1 VIVTGRRAVVT
12 AMVMAMLAACGGGND
27 DGQDL
32 GNLLETAQGTQLT
45 AEEHPT
51 GFGRSECFTCHPIEE
66 LHRTDHSGTGVL
78 PLEDIRRLV
87 ERERLDSCSLCHGD
101 NGVDQ

>member
-1 VIVTGRRAVVT
+1 MRRWIV
-12 AMVMAMLAACGGGND
+12 VMAMVVLGACGGGSGND

-32 GNLLETAQGTQLT
+32 GNLLDSAQGTQLT
-45 AEEHPT
+45 EQEHPN
-51 GFGRSECFTCHPIEE
+51 GWKRSECFTCHPIEE

-87 ERERLDSCSLCHGD
+87 ARERLDSCHLCHGN
-101 NGVDQ
+101 NGLDG

>member
-1 VIVTGRRAVVT
+1 MTRRWVV
-12 AMVMAMLAACGGGND
+12 AMAMAMGALGACGGGND

-32 GNLLETAQGTQLT
+32 GNLLDSAQGAQLT

-51 GFGRSECFTCHPIEE
+51 GWKRSECFTCHPIEE

-87 ERERLDSCSLCHGD
+87 ARDRLESCHLCHGS
-101 NGVDQ
+101 NGLDE